1 MERSQF
7 TVKVAQCMQEVAQRN
22 DTVRF
27 IKMDNAEAEMTEEGL
42 PAVLAYKHGKNIAM
56 LVPLQQEFSED
67 TELTAVSLETVL
79 RQ

>member
-1 MERSQF
+1 
-7 TVKVAQCMQEVAQRN
+7 MQEVAQRN

-27 IKMDNAEAEMTEEGL
+27 IKMDNTEAEMTKEGL
-42 PAVLAYKHGKNIAM
+42 PAVLAYKRGENFVS

-67 TELTAVSLETVL
+67 TELTAVSVETVL